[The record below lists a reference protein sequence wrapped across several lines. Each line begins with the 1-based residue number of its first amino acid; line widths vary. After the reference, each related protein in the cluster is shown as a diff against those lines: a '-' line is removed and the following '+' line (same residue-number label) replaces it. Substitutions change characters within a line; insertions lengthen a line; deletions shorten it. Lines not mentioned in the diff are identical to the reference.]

1 MKKVLSLIL
10 VICML
15 IPTLGITPLAAGND
29 PVLFLDA
36 SHFANNLGTWK
47 MLDETAKGSTITYC
61 LVGTA
66 EDMPTVL
73 DAVMYAL
80 EMNEVPFEVDNQD
93 DPKGITS
100 ITLDGAEYATKT
112 DDANIYGWTYTA
124 NGEEPKSGR
133 MGVNLLNEG
142 DVIVLTYFAQAKE

>member
-1 MKKVLSLIL
+1 MKKIKL
-10 VICML
+10 VAFV
-15 IPTLGITPLAAGND
+15 LAAIMLSMCVVSCAKVEKI
-29 PVLFLDA
+29 PVK
-36 SHFANNLGTWK
+36 GTISVVIEG
-47 MLDETAKGSTITYC
+47 ETKFGPYEVT
-61 LVGTA
+61 VEGTA